1 MRSKLCF
8 LMTWFFLW
16 QIKLTFMH
24 CNMVKVIWTFWRMKS
39 SVLLQFYCCHG
50 IAKFHIEIFT
60 GKTYLTR
67 TMKQSY
73 VQWAEIDF
81 ERYYQT
87 FIWLTTHRLQ
97 KKRTTEDECY
107 LKSRIS
113 ISNSMAHLYIT
124 SLMKTLSLATENMV
138 QNNLLE
144 ESQYGLGL
152 NLGA

>member
-24 CNMVKVIWTFWRMKS
+24 CNMIKVIWTFWRMKS
-39 SVLLQFYCCHG
+39 SVLLQFYCCNG

-60 GKTYLTR
+60 GKMHLTR
-67 TMKQSY
+67 TIKQSY

-87 FIWLTTHRLQ
+87 FIWLTTHKLQ
-97 KKRTTEDECY
+97 KKRTTKDEFY

-124 SLMKTLSLATENMV
+124 SLMKTLSLATENMA